1 MVITPYGGS
10 AVESRG
16 LWESNNKFG
25 NAPKNPLTSECDLGH
40 TPMEALPPGEPEEG
54 TDVNR
59 TQRIAAAAA
68 SALVVG
74 VLAAGCGGSGD
85 EGSDGSVTLR
95 VNLFGQFGYKDL
107 YKKFEAEHPGVK
119 IVESAEGDLGKYN
132 TKLSQQIAA
141 NAAAGDVVAIE
152 EGQTVNFLQSA
163 DKFVNLQEHG
173 FEEIK
178 ANYLP
183 FVADATTTVDGKVT
197 IGLGTDVGGLAMC
210 YRRDLFEQAGL
221 PTDREEVAKL
231 WPTWED
237 FIATGEKFQAGI
249 KDDKIHFIDAATN
262 TYNSILMQ
270 GGDHTYFD
278 RDDKLVMETNP
289 AVRNAWDLA
298 NEMVDAQL
306 SAKLVAFSDE
316 WNAGFKNGSFATVA
330 CPAWMTGYIKGQA
343 GDDFA
348 GKWDIATVPGAGGNW
363 GGSWLAV
370 PTSSK
375 HQKEALELIKFL
387 SSETGQMG
395 AFESEGRL
403 PSLPALYETPALKD
417 ATNPYFSDAPIGQL
431 FVAGAKNLQPVYLG
445 AKNVPVRDAVENV
458 LRSVENGQRSSE
470 DGWGEAVKAAEK
482 AAK

>member
-1 MVITPYGGS
+1 
-10 AVESRG
+10 
-16 LWESNNKFG
+16 
-25 NAPKNPLTSECDLGH
+25 
-40 TPMEALPPGEPEEG
+40 MEALPWEG
-54 TDVNR
+54 AGGRYDVKR

-68 SALVVG
+68 ASLVMG
-74 VLAAGCGGSGD
+74 VLAAGCGGSSDDEAGGD
-85 EGSDGSVTLR
+85 VTLR

-107 YKKFEAEHPGVK
+107 YKQYEKDHPGIK

-152 EGQTVNFLQSA
+152 EGQTVNFLQTA
-163 DKFVNLQEHG
+163 DKFVNLQDHG
-173 FEEIK
+173 YDEIK
-178 ANYLP
+178 GDYLP
-183 FVADATTTVDGKVT
+183 YVASAATTSDGSAT

-231 WPTWED
+231 WPTWQE
-237 FIATGEKFQAGI
+237 FIKTGEKFQAGI
-249 KDDKIHFIDAATN
+249 GDDKIHFIDAATN

-270 GGDHTYFD
+270 GGDETYFD
-278 RDDKLVMETNP
+278 RDNNLVVESNP
-289 AVRNAWDLA
+289 AVKNAWDLA
-298 NEMVDAQL
+298 DDMIEADL

-316 WNAGFKNGSFATVA
+316 WDAGFKNGSFATVA

-348 GKWDIATVPGAGGNW
+348 GKWDIATVPGGSGNW

-375 HQKEALELIKFL
+375 HQKEAIELIKFL
-387 SSETGQMG
+387 SGPDGQMG

-403 PSLPALYETPALKD
+403 PSLPALYEDAALKD
-417 ATNPYFSDAPIGQL
+417 ATNPYFSDAPTGQL
-431 FVAGAKNLQPVYLG
+431 FVAGAKNLKPVYLG
-445 AKNVPVRDAVENV
+445 AKNVPVRDAFENV
-458 LRSVENGQRSSE
+458 LRSVENGQRSAD
-470 DGWGEAVKAAEK
+470 DGWSEAVKAAEK

>member
-1 MVITPYGGS
+1 
-10 AVESRG
+10 
-16 LWESNNKFG
+16 
-25 NAPKNPLTSECDLGH
+25 
-40 TPMEALPPGEPEEG
+40 MEALPWEG
-54 TDVNR
+54 VGGRYDVKR

-68 SALVVG
+68 SSLVVG
-74 VLAAGCGGSGD
+74 MLAAGCGGSDDG
-85 EGSDGSVTLR
+85 GSSDTVTLR
-95 VNLFGQFGYKDL
+95 VNLFGQFGYEELYRQYEKD
-107 YKKFEAEHPGVK
+107 HPGIK

-152 EGQTVNFLQSA
+152 EGQTVNFLQTA

-173 FEEIK
+173 FADVEGD
-178 ANYLP
+178 YLP
-183 FVADATTTVDGKVT
+183 YVANAATTADGAAT

-231 WPTWED
+231 WPTWEE
-237 FIATGEKFQAGI
+237 FIATGERFQDAIG
-249 KDDKIHFIDAATN
+249 DDKIHFIDAATN

-270 GGDHTYFD
+270 GGDVTYFD
-278 RDDKLVMETNP
+278 RDDELVVETNP
-289 AVRNAWDLA
+289 AVKNAWDLA
-298 NEMVDAQL
+298 NDMVAADL

-348 GKWDIATVPGAGGNW
+348 GKWDIATVPGGSGNW

-375 HQKEALELIKFL
+375 HQAEAIELIKYL
-387 SSETGQMG
+387 SGPDGQMG
-395 AFESEGRL
+395 AFEAEGRL
-403 PSLPALYETPALKD
+403 PSLTALYEDPALKD
-417 ATNPYFSDAPIGQL
+417 ASNPYFNDAPVGQL

-458 LRSVENGQRSSE
+458 LRSVENGQRSAD
-470 DGWGEAVKAAEK
+470 DGWSEAVKAAEK